1 MDPFQYLIF
10 SGDTIRKIKSVTAD
24 EHMLESIVDPLIIFF
39 KNHAP
44 GIGRIMLQIS
54 CVTAAEKFSNTI
66 GTKQTPGI
74 LHIIK
79 IIGSNAAGNRIDDVC
94 QLFSGLFEDGNI
106 VEYTLQKGMTAV
118 FAYFPGVNIDPDD
131 VSVAM
136 LFAEFKACRFSGFQY
151 LAYLPNDHSG
161 IFLID
166 KISSILFYEQVI
178 FIAAIA
184 GKSGYA
190 VRIVN
195 RFKDVGNFI
204 DCDAAGNSVNDI
216 LGI

>member
-1 MDPFQYLIF
+1 
-10 SGDTIRKIKSVTAD
+10 
-24 EHMLESIVDPLIIFF
+24 MLESIVDPLICSSLKTILQGF
-39 KNHAP
+39 
-44 GIGRIMLQIS
+44 GRIMLQIS

-94 QLFSGLFEDGNI
+94 QLFSGLFEGGNI
-106 VEYTLQKGMTAV
+106 VEYTLQKGMSAV

>member
-1 MDPFQYLIF
+1 M
-10 SGDTIRKIKSVTAD
+10 
-24 EHMLESIVDPLIIFF
+24 
-39 KNHAP
+39 
-44 GIGRIMLQIS
+44 
-54 CVTAAEKFSNTI
+54 
-66 GTKQTPGI
+66 
-74 LHIIK
+74 
-79 IIGSNAAGNRIDDVC
+79 
-94 QLFSGLFEDGNI
+94 
-106 VEYTLQKGMTAV
+106 
-118 FAYFPGVNIDPDD
+118 
-131 VSVAM
+131 
-136 LFAEFKACRFSGFQY
+136 
-151 LAYLPNDHSG
+151 
-161 IFLID
+161 ID